1 MGFRYVT
8 HIAGDLVS
16 IQDKITGHRQA
27 IQLEGLGLHSTFV
40 VKSLATRETL

>member
-8 HIAGDLVS
+8 HITGDLVS

-40 VKSLATRETL
+40 VKSLATREIL